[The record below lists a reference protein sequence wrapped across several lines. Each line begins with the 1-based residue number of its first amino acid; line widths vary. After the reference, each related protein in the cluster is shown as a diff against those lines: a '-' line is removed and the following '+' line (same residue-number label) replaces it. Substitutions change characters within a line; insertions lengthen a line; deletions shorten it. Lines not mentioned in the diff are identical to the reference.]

1 MGVMGH
7 LQAMKERQNTTDA
20 MFEPL
25 QQTIALLK
33 VYEQELPDVVYKQLE
48 VRTNVQSLHILCAH
62 TYSCFFEP
70 RWSHFTYFFSVSS
83 NRSTFVLPS
92 SSRQFIICHSCL
104 PCFYLCLFISLSL
117 YLSICLSVGVAREV
131 EQCEEAGSVGQ
142 TAGGAS
148 AGHRGGQPAS
158 KVCLIR
164 CGAAHLPGALP
175 QQRALQVEFIPALIS
190 FGTFYFN
197 TTCHQTM

>member
-1 MGVMGH
+1 
-7 LQAMKERQNTTDA
+7 
-20 MFEPL
+20 MF
-25 QQTIALLK
+25 
-33 VYEQELPDVVYKQLE
+33 
-48 VRTNVQSLHILCAH
+48 
-62 TYSCFFEP
+62 
-70 RWSHFTYFFSVSS
+70 SHFTSSVLTHILVSLS
-83 NRSTFVLPS
+83 RDGAISLFLCVFQSLDFVLPS

-148 AGHRGGQPAS
+148 AGHRGGRPAS

-190 FGTFYFN
+190 FGTLYFN

>member
-1 MGVMGH
+1 MADAGLSQRVEEGDYGGLVGVMGH

-48 VRTNVQSLHILCAH
+48 VRTNVQSFHILCAH

-83 NRSTFVLPS
+83 NRSTLFCPLPPGNS
-92 SSRQFIICHSCL
+92 SSVTPACL
-104 PCFYLCLFISLSL
+104 AFISVSSSPSPYIYQSV
-117 YLSICLSVGVAREV
+117 YL
-131 EQCEEAGSVGQ
+131 
-142 TAGGAS
+142 
-148 AGHRGGQPAS
+148 
-158 KVCLIR
+158 
-164 CGAAHLPGALP
+164 
-175 QQRALQVEFIPALIS
+175 
-190 FGTFYFN
+190 
-197 TTCHQTM
+197 